1 LFGFQTD
8 FNETFN
14 RFKDELSRSSETSLG
29 IQIKPSRTIYH
40 KLYASHLFDFLKAP
54 DGWSLPDLYKFSGDD
69 NKSTMEHVSL
79 FLAQMGEANT
89 MDFMNV

>member
-29 IQIKPSRTIYH
+29 IQIKPSRTTYH
-40 KLYASHLFDFLKAP
+40 KLYASHFFDFLKAP
-54 DGWSLPDLYKFSGDD
+54 DGWSLPDFYKFSGDD